1 MARIDPIE
9 LEHLKSRTKLSEV
22 FERYGVRSRDKG
34 HIKWVVCCFHGEKTG
49 SLKIDDKKGRYN
61 CFGCGAGGDHYTVLQ
76 ELGGK
81 TFMEAVE
88 ALGGVQLVT
97 AEERKVIEDRFTQWE
112 AEEAEEKKKARK
124 SSERLFNSGVSLL
137 GTHAEAYLAGRALP
151 VVKRWTFDLRFVPAL
166 EYRGYANDNAEET
179 TVLGTYPAMIAAIRD
194 KDMTLIGVHR
204 TYLDPVEP
212 KKLTPPGCQRRNKA
226 KKVLGEQSGGMIW
239 LTPVGER
246 LATGEGIETTRSWY
260 ALGYGDDDI
269 ALAASVSLGNM
280 AGSATGSQ
288 PHPKDPSKRV
298 PNGIPD
304 EDRPG
309 VILPLRVKEVILLGD
324 GDSDPYMT
332 RARMMVA
339 GRRFRN
345 QGRTVFVSM
354 APDGKDFSNVLQ
366 EEQQS

>member
-1 MARIDPIE
+1 MPRIDPIE
-9 LEHLKSRTKLSEV
+9 LEDLKSRTPLSRV
-22 FERYGVRSRDKG
+22 FEMYGVRSKG
-34 HIKWVVCCFHGEKTG
+34 SPKARWANCCFHGERTP
-49 SLKIDDKKGRYN
+49 SLKINDERGRFG
-61 CFGCGAGGDHYTVLQ
+61 CFGCGAGGDHFTVLQ

-88 ALGGVQLVT
+88 TLGGVRLVT
-97 AEERKVIEDRFTQWE
+97 AEERKVIEDRSTQWA

-124 SSERLFNSGVSLL
+124 SSERLFNSGVSLM
-137 GTHAEAYLAGRALP
+137 GTHAEAYLAARALP

-166 EYRGYANDNAEET
+166 EYRGYPDGEAEET
-179 TVLGTYPAMIAAIRD
+179 VVLGSYPAMIAAIRD
-194 KDMTLIGVHR
+194 KDMVLIGVHR
-204 TYLDPVEP
+204 TYLDPQQP
-212 KKLTPPGCQRRNKA
+212 KKLLPPGCQRRNKA
-226 KKVLGEQSGGMIW
+226 KKVLGEQTGGMIW
-239 LTPVGER
+239 LTPVGAR

-280 AGSATGSQ
+280 AGGATGSQ
-288 PHPKDPSKRV
+288 PHPKDPNKRV

-309 VILPLRVKEVILLGD
+309 VILPVRVKEVILLGD

-339 GRRFRN
+339 GRRFRK
-345 QGRTVFVSM
+345 QGREVFVSM